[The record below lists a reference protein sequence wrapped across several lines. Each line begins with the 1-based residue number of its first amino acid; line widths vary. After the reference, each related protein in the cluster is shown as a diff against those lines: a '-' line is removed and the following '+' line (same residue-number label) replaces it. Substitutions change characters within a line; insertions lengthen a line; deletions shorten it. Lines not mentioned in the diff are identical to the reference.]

1 MEEPMTLK
9 RFGLPFAALIVAF
22 LYCSIGFSQDVKY
35 NYLPGTNFSQYKTYK
50 WVSIPGGA
58 HPDQITDTEIKQDI
72 DAQLAQKGL
81 TKTDADTAD
90 LAVAYQV
97 AIDQEKQWNA
107 WGGGLGGLRFGGMGS
122 ATSSTISNG
131 TLVFDIYDVATKKQI
146 WTGDATKTLNPSKDP
161 QKNMANLQK
170 GIAKLLKN
178 YPPPSK

>member
-1 MEEPMTLK
+1 MGTRSPGHDRPAQRDQHL
-9 RFGLPFAALIVAF
+9 GLADRAF
-22 LYCSIGFSQDVKY
+22 LEVLREEIIVGLGGGLGQLLAVGAGGLDEIGRD
-35 NYLPGTNFSQYKTYK
+35 LGLLDLT
-50 WVSIPGGA
+50 
-58 HPDQITDTEIKQDI
+58 
-72 DAQLAQKGL
+72 QLTQKGL

-97 AIDQEKQWNA
+97 AIDQEKQWSA
-107 WGGGLGGLRFGGMGS
+107 MGGGLGGLRFGGMGT

-131 TLVFDIYDVATKKQI
+131 TLVLDIYELASKKQI

-170 GIAKLLKN
+170 AIAKLMKN